1 MTEANETTATETNSY
16 SAFIPQVWSQK
27 LNTMLEKNC
36 VMMQCVNRNYE
47 GDIKNQGDKVK
58 IITPANVTIST
69 VGSENISYSELSPSS
84 MDLTIDQKK
93 YFAFKINDVA
103 QAQAN
108 QDIMTAHLESAKH
121 AIEEVQDSFLLGM
134 HSEVDTE
141 NTVGTEE
148 QAITLDK
155 STIYSQFVEL
165 ALKLKNANALNGN
178 KTPWVVINPTIESY
192 LLQSTEFINAHNVA
206 DETIREG
213 AIGRIAGMD
222 VLVSTNLTATS
233 GLFYVLAGTN
243 DAITFASQLA
253 KIESLRDKDSFA
265 DLVRGLYLYGA
276 KAVQPKALA
285 KMVVKDPNAKT
296 EETPTPEPTTPTEP
310 KEDGTDQSNTDTGS
324 DPEQNPETEA
334 GETSEN
340 NDNV

>member
-1 MTEANETTATETNSY
+1 MTENQSAATPAQTAEQKNSY
-16 SAFIPQVWSQK
+16 SAFIPEIWSKK
-27 LNTMLEKNC
+27 LNTILEKNC

-47 GDIKNQGDKVK
+47 GDIQNQGDKVR
-58 IITPANVTIST
+58 IITPADVTIST
-69 VGSENISYSELSPSS
+69 VGNENLSYSELEPTS

-108 QDIMTAHLESAKH
+108 QDIMLAHLENARR

-134 HSEVDTE
+134 HTDVDE
-141 NTVGTEE
+141 ANTVGSEE
-148 QAITLDK
+148 EAIVLNK
-155 STIYSQFVEL
+155 STIYAQFVEL
-165 ALKLKNANALNGN
+165 AMKLKNANALTGN
-178 KTPWVVINPTIESY
+178 KKPWVIINPTIESY
-192 LLQSTEFINAHNVA
+192 LLQSTEFIGAHNVA

-222 VLVSTNLTATS
+222 VLVSTNLTSTS

-276 KAVQPKALA
+276 KTVQPKALA
-285 KMVVKDPNAKT
+285 KMVFADPSAVENSTSSETT
-296 EETPTPEPTTPTEP
+296 ETLG
-310 KEDGTDQSNTDTGS
+310 EDENDTING
-324 DPEQNPETEA
+324 
-334 GETSEN
+334 GEG
-340 NDNV
+340 